1 MRLPR
6 IFWEMCIGTIAI
18 SAQSVAQEGSSI
30 LLLLLSLMTGP
41 TALIDIFFWG
51 PIFGA
56 TASFQR
62 CRGGYLRGP
71 RVCTPDFFKGAGR
84 LLAMAQSVFGGLFY
98 LLTAVICWSEYWKIQ
113 GEKERHRQAIWND
126 YSFEH

>member
-6 IFWEMCIGTIAI
+6 IFWEMCIGIIAL
-18 SAQSVAQEGSSI
+18 SARCGEGSI

-41 TALIDIFFWG
+41 TALIDIFVWG

-62 CRGGYLRGP
+62 CRVGYLRGP
-71 RVCTPDFFKGAGR
+71 RVCVPDFLKGAGR
-84 LLAMAQSVFGGLFY
+84 IMAMAQSIFGGLFY
-98 LLTAVICWSEYWKIQ
+98 LLTAVICWSEYWKVRTA
-113 GEKERHRQAIWND
+113 KEARRRAMWHD
-126 YSFEH
+126 YSFDH